1 MEFLLLLLGLVLGAV
16 VGWLTRQ
23 VTTPTPEPGLS
34 PEAADARRDAVVAE
48 VRREEAQARASV
60 QADLAAASGQLQALQ
75 QALTDTREQYE
86 ARLAAT
92 RDQYE
97 ARLTATQQQHEQ
109 YVAHRR
115 TTEQER
121 EQSERGHNQ
130 VLQKLTPVAQQLQA
144 MQRRV
149 EELEQQR
156 KEQHGAL
163 TEQLRA
169 TEQTVVESRKAAE
182 QLSKALSNNAVRGV
196 WGETQLRTLVES
208 AGLMARVDFDLQAN
222 IEADSGARRPDMVVN
237 LPGGKQMAVDAK
249 VPYSSFMD
257 AHREG
262 IGPEERHLLLTD
274 HAKQVRRHVDALA
287 SKAYWSGLEASPE
300 FTVAFIPNDQL
311 LAAALEADPSL
322 MEYAFGKGIVLATPT
337 NLWAILK
344 TVAFTWRQENLT
356 EDAKQVFDLGTELYR
371 RICKLSEHA
380 EKLRR
385 SLEGTVKSYNAFAS
399 SLESRV
405 LVTARKLDQMD
416 ESSLLAQATEIETV
430 PKALTS
436 SDFEVIA
443 DLDRAELDLGLETV
457 EAEIVEDDRKS
468 G

>member
-1 MEFLLLLLGLVLGAV
+1 VSAVSMKFPPASRKRSSIRCDSSTGVFEPIVTMVWHTAFDLRQWPRYSRAIGLSPLRRLLLWPVLLGLS
-16 VGWLTRQ
+16 
-23 VTTPTPEPGLS
+23 VT
-34 PEAADARRDAVVAE
+34 AHVAE
-48 VRREEAQARASV
+48 MAGML
-60 QADLAAASGQLQALQ
+60 DKC
-75 QALTDTREQYE
+75 DF
-86 ARLAAT
+86 
-92 RDQYE
+92 
-97 ARLTATQQQHEQ
+97 HEQ
-109 YVAHRR
+109 VSVDAEEGRR
-115 TTEQER
+115 
-121 EQSERGHNQ
+121 
-130 VLQKLTPVAQQLQA
+130 K
-144 MQRRV
+144 
-149 EELEQQR
+149 
-156 KEQHGAL
+156 
-163 TEQLRA
+163 
-169 TEQTVVESRKAAE
+169 
-182 QLSKALSNNAVRGV
+182 
-196 WGETQLRTLVES
+196 
-208 AGLMARVDFDLQAN
+208 
-222 IEADSGARRPDMVVN
+222 PDMVVN
-237 LPGGKQMAVDAK
+237 LPGAKQMAVDAK
-249 VPYSSFMD
+249 VPYTSFMD
-257 AHREG
+257 AHRDG
-262 IGPEERHLLLTD
+262 LAPEERHSLLLD

-287 SKAYWSGLEASPE
+287 SKSYWSGLEASPE